1 MANDFGTRG
10 GLVPYSSNNLTPIPR
25 QTQTV
30 ASKELGDIIINSFST
45 LTEAFSEGDVLVNAK
60 DIENAVT
67 RGINKSKLTSA
78 TTKNKNSTL
87 SSGSSSGNTE
97 YDKYWKAKTDELLS
111 KREKAEKLERER
123 ESKLTEGHV
132 KNFYNNINSA
142 VSNPLKGFSDLLD
155 FGATKLG
162 AAAVNL
168 WNKPIFSSSEN
179 ETVKQDSNADEESVS
194 DLTPEYLGSL
204 IEDSVSKG
212 QVNANASNPTNDIM
226 SQGLDALITEG
237 AEGTEAL
244 AATGAETAAATGTV
258 AVTGA
263 EIAGSVAA
271 AAIQTGLIAAGVLT
285 VVTHVP
291 MILAKISAFVD
302 NIPREFNVL
311 RAEINTGITGPYGIK
326 KQIELGIMSVL
337 NKVPYFRKK
346 IVGMSDEDSSKYDS
360 AEKKFNKSVSGTG
373 GLTELASELSRSKI
387 DSDEERLISDD
398 DYRNSMI
405 KKLQSSGHN
414 VDKYLTNK
422 AQRNFQAAKEAKKT
436 KEEIEKGYENF
447 NPDIDA
453 LQQQQALAAE
463 TARIEALVAS
473 VRTEYDL
480 EATRKMLEPNQRAFF
495 EAAWNKR
502 VQESGGSFKFEEST
516 GLERMIKRGEH
527 TGRALE
533 NIGISIKQNLVGSGV
548 PTSAVSPQ

>member
-30 ASKELGDIIINSFST
+30 ASRELGDIIINSFST
-45 LTEAFSEGDVLVNAK
+45 LTEAFSEGDVPVNAK

-78 TTKNKNSTL
+78 ITRNKNSTL
-87 SSGSSSGNTE
+87 SSSSSSGNTE
-97 YDKYWKAKTDELLS
+97 YDKYWKAKTDELSS

-123 ESKLTEGHV
+123 ESKSTEENV
-132 KNFYNNINSA
+132 KKFYNNINSA

-168 WNKPIFSSSEN
+168 WNKPIFSGSEN
-179 ETVKQDSNADEESVS
+179 ETVKQNSNADEESVS
-194 DLTPEYLGSL
+194 NLTPEDLGSL

-212 QVNANASNPTNDIM
+212 QVNADASDPTNGIM
-226 SQGLDALITEG
+226 SQGLDALITAEG
-237 AEGTEAL
+237 EGTEAL
-244 AATGAETAAATGTV
+244 AATGAETAAATGTI
-258 AVTGA
+258 AATGG
-263 EIAGSVAA
+263 EIAGGVAMVVL
-271 AAIQTGLIAAGVLT
+271 QTGLIVGTVLT
-285 VVTHVP
+285 IAAHLP
-291 MILAKISAFVD
+291 MILAKIGVFID
-302 NIPREFNVL
+302 NIPREFAVL

-326 KQIELGIMSVL
+326 KQIELGIMGVL
-337 NKVPYFRKK
+337 NKVPYLRKK
-346 IVGMSDEDSSKYDS
+346 MVGMSDEDSSKYDS
-360 AEKKFNKSVSGTG
+360 AEKKFSKAVSGTG
-373 GLTELASELSRSKI
+373 GSTELASELRRSKI
-387 DSDEERLISDD
+387 DFNEERLISDD
-398 DYRNSMI
+398 ESRNSMI
-405 KKLQSSGHN
+405 KKLQDSGHN
-414 VDKYLTNK
+414 VSKYSTRE
-422 AQRNFQAAKEAKKT
+422 AQQNFQAAKEAKKT
-436 KEEIEKGYENF
+436 KEEIEKKYKNF
-447 NPDIDA
+447 NPDTDA

-463 TARIEALVAS
+463 TAKAEALAAMI
-473 VRTEYDL
+473 RTEYDL
-480 EATRKMLEPNQRAFF
+480 EATRKMLEPNQRASF